1 LRASKSGID
10 NHKYIKNMK
19 RILAGIACLALSVGA
34 FAQGTVIF
42 SNTQSAL
49 GVPGGAPV
57 FDVGGVVRLEG
68 AAYLAQLFA
77 GPNAD
82 SLQPWGAS
90 ASPFR
95 TGTGAGFWNPGA
107 DSTRIIGNVAP
118 GATATIVVRA
128 WEAAGG
134 TSFDVAKAAGAK
146 WGESA
151 AFGVVTGGVGLPP
164 SLPAPLVG
172 LTSFSLVPEPST
184 YALLALG
191 AAALFLRRRK

>member
-1 LRASKSGID
+1 
-10 NHKYIKNMK
+10 M
-19 RILAGIACLALSVGA
+19 
-34 FAQGTVIF
+34 
-42 SNTQSAL
+42 
-49 GVPGGAPV
+49 GVAGGAPV

-77 GPNAD
+77 GPNVD
-82 SLQPWGAS
+82 SLQPWGDT

-95 TGTGAGFWNPGA
+95 TGTGAGFWNPGT
-107 DSTRIIGNVAP
+107 DFVRIVGNVAP
-118 GATATIVVRA
+118 GQAATIVVRA

-134 TSFDVAKAAGAK
+134 TSFDAAKAAGAK
-146 WGESA
+146 WGESTP
-151 AFGVVTGGVGLPP
+151 FTVTTGGFGSPP
-164 SLPAPLVG
+164 SLPAPLAG

>member
-1 LRASKSGID
+1 
-10 NHKYIKNMK
+10 MK

-34 FAQGTVIF
+34 FAQGTVVF
-42 SNTQSAL
+42 SNTQNAL

-82 SLQPWGAS
+82 SLQPWGVDP
-90 ASPFR
+90 SPFR
-95 TGTGAGFWNPGA
+95 TGAGAGFWNPGA
-107 DSTRIIGNVAP
+107 DSTRIICTVAP
-118 GATATIVVRA
+118 GAVATIVVRA

-134 TSFDVAKAAGAK
+134 TSFDAAKAAGAK
-146 WGESA
+146 WGEST
-151 AFGVVTGGVGLPP
+151 AFTVTTGGVGSPP

>member
-1 LRASKSGID
+1 
-10 NHKYIKNMK
+10 MK

-34 FAQGTVIF
+34 FAQGTVVF

-57 FDVGGVVRLEG
+57 FDVDGVTRLAG
-68 AAYLAQLFA
+68 AEYLAQLFA
-77 GPNAD
+77 GPDIN
-82 SLQPWGAS
+82 SLQPWGVD

-95 TGTGAGFWNPGA
+95 TGAGAGFWNPGA
-107 DSTRIIGNVAP
+107 DSTRIIGSVAP
-118 GATATIVVRA
+118 GAEATIVVRA

-146 WGESA
+146 WGEST
-151 AFGVVTGGVGLPP
+151 AFSVATGGVVVGGNPP
-164 SLPAPLVG
+164 SFPTALTG